1 MKEIILTSIQKLSNK
16 VIIVTGGTQGLGE
29 SIARLLAEQ
38 GAAGLVICGRNQE
51 KGHAVANSIAKIGSQ
66 SLYVPADLV
75 NENDCRKVVLA
86 CDERFGRVDGLV
98 NAAGV
103 TTRGNIEN
111 ITVEL
116 WDYLFAINTRAPF
129 IIMQESVRI
138 MKREKRGGS
147 IVNIISM
154 VSHGGPPYLT
164 AYSASKGALVTLTK
178 NVANALRFDL
188 IRVNGIN
195 MGWTATIGENETQK
209 AMGEPDNWLELVDKE
224 MPFKRILRPSDV
236 AVITSYLIS
245 DDSEMMTGSII
256 DFDQNVI
263 GCYD

>member
-1 MKEIILTSIQKLSNK
+1 LLADQGAEGI
-16 VIIVTGGTQGLGE
+16 VIFGRNREKGE
-29 SIARLLAEQ
+29 AVAKSIAE
-38 GAAGLVICGRNQE
+38 V
-51 KGHAVANSIAKIGSQ
+51 GSRC
-66 SLYVPADLV
+66 LYIPADLV
-75 NENDCRKVVLA
+75 NENDCCNVVHA

-103 TTRGNIEN
+103 TNRGGIED
-111 ITVEL
+111 TKTEL
-116 WDYLFAINTRAPF
+116 WDYIFAINVRAPF

-154 VSHGGPPYLT
+154 VSHGGSPYLT
-164 AYSASKGALVTLTK
+164 AYSTSKGALATLTR
-178 NVANALRFDL
+178 NVANALRFDR

-195 MGWTATIGENETQK
+195 MGWTATVGEDKTQK
-209 AMGEPDNWLELVDKE
+209 EMGEPDNWIELADKK

-236 AVITSYLIS
+236 AGLAVYLIS
-245 DDSEMMTGSII
+245 DDSIMMTGSII